1 MATITEK
8 HERIDRITVKITY
21 SIASIVLILLLV
33 YGGYTLVK
41 MYRYE
46 ETNDAQ
52 VEEYINPILSRTT
65 GFVQEIKFRDH
76 QRVHKGDTLFV
87 IDKNETLMQLQEA
100 EAILSSAK
108 ASLLVLESNAV
119 TTTSSASVSEASIAA
134 SRAKLWQQEQEFNRY
149 KKLLDEEAVTQQ
161 HFEAIKTSFE
171 IAKSEYKAVQNTY
184 KTARGRINDV
194 DSQLAVAKANVQQR
208 EAIVENIKLNLTYA
222 VITAPADGI
231 MGDKTL
237 QVGQLIQKGQTLGF
251 IVDQDQGKWI
261 VANFKETQIA
271 NMKEGQEVV
280 IKVDAYSDETY
291 HGKIQSLAPATGSRF
306 SLLPPDNATGNF
318 VKIIQRFPVRI
329 LLTDAVAKTNNLR
342 AGMNAEVLIPK
353 L

>member
-1 MATITEK
+1 MATTTEK
-8 HERIDRITVKITY
+8 HERIDRIIVKITY
-21 SIASIVLILLLV
+21 SIASLVLVLLLV
-33 YGGYTLVK
+33 YGVYSLVK

-52 VEEYINPILSRTT
+52 VEEYINPIVSRTT
-65 GFVQEIKFRDH
+65 GYVQEVKFRDH
-76 QRVHKGDTLFV
+76 QRVHKGDTLLV
-87 IDKNETLMQLQEA
+87 IDKNETMMELQEA
-100 EAILSSAK
+100 EAALSSAK

-119 TTTSSASVSEASIAA
+119 TTASSASISEASIAA
-134 SRAKLWQQEQEFNRY
+134 SKAKLWQQEQEFSRY
-149 KKLLDEEAVTQQ
+149 KKLLAEEAVTQQ

-171 IAKSEYKAVQNTY
+171 IAKSEYKAVQNSY
-184 KTARGRINDV
+184 KTAKGKINDV
-194 DSQLAVAKANVQQR
+194 DSQLVVAQANVEQR
-208 EAIVENIKLNLTYA
+208 EAIVNHIKLNLTYA
-222 VITAPADGI
+222 VITAPADGF

-237 QVGQLIQKGQTLGF
+237 QVGQLIQKGQTVGF

-318 VKIIQRFPVRI
+318 VKIIQCFPVRI
-329 LLTDAVAKTNNLR
+329 LLTDAVSKTNNLR

>member
-1 MATITEK
+1 MATKTER

-21 SIASIVLILLLV
+21 SIAAVVLLLLLV
-33 YGGYTLVK
+33 YGAFTLVK

-76 QRVHKGDTLFV
+76 QKVQKGDTLLV

-100 EAILSSAK
+100 EATLSSAK
-108 ASLLVLESNAV
+108 ASLLVLESNTV
-119 TTTSSASVSEASIAA
+119 TTTSSASVSEASIAGA
-134 SRAKLWQQEQEFNRY
+134 KAKLWQQEQEYNRY
-149 KKLLDEEAVTQQ
+149 KKLLAEEAVTPQ
-161 HFEAIKTSFE
+161 HFEAIKTSFD
-171 IAKSEYKAVQNTY
+171 IAKAEYKAVQNSY
-184 KTARGRINDV
+184 KTAKGKINDA
-194 DSQLAVAKANVQQR
+194 DSQLAVAKATVQQR
-208 EAIVENIKLNLTYA
+208 EAIVANIKLNLTYA
-222 VITAPADGI
+222 VITAPSDGI

-271 NMKEGQEVV
+271 NMKEGQEVE
-280 IKVDAYSDETY
+280 INVDAYSNETF
-291 HGKIQSLAPATGSRF
+291 HGRIQSLAPATGSRF

-329 LLTDAVAKTNNLR
+329 LLTDAVAKTKNLR
-342 AGMNAEVLIPK
+342 AGMNAEVLVPK

>member
-1 MATITEK
+1 MATVTEK

-21 SIASIVLILLLV
+21 SIAFIVLLILFV
-33 YGGYTLVK
+33 YGIYALIR

-65 GFVQEIKFRDH
+65 GFVQEIKYRDH
-76 QRVHKGDTLFV
+76 QKVQKGDTLMV
-87 IDKNETLMQLQEA
+87 IDRNETLMQLQEA
-100 EAILSSAK
+100 QAALNATK
-108 ASLLVLESNAV
+108 ASLLVLESNFV
-119 TTTSSASVSEASIAA
+119 TTTNGASVSEASIAA

-149 KKLLDEEAVTQQ
+149 KKLLAEEAVTQQ
-161 HFEAIKTSFE
+161 HFEAVKTSFE
-171 IAKSEYKAVQNTY
+171 IAKSEYKAMQNTY
-184 KTARGRINDV
+184 KTAKGKINDV
-194 DSQLAVAKANVQQR
+194 DSQLAVARANVQQR
-208 EAIVENIKLNLTYA
+208 EAIVDNIKLNLTYA
-222 VITAPADGI
+222 VITAPSDGI

-271 NMKEGQEVV
+271 NMQEGQEVE
-280 IKVDAYSDETY
+280 IKVDAYSNEIF

-318 VKIIQRFPVRI
+318 VKIVQRFPVRI
-329 LLTDAVAKTNNLR
+329 LLTDAAEKIKMLR
-342 AGMNAEVLIPK
+342 AGMNAEVSISK

>member
-21 SIASIVLILLLV
+21 SIASLVLILLLV
-33 YGGYTLVK
+33 YGVYTLIK
-41 MYRYE
+41 LCRYE

-65 GFVQEIKFRDH
+65 GFVQEIKFTDH

-87 IDKNETLMQLQEA
+87 IDKNENLMQLQEA
-100 EAILSSAK
+100 KAALSSAK
-108 ASLLVLESNAV
+108 ASLLVLESNAI

-149 KKLLDEEAVTQQ
+149 KKLLNEEAVTQQ

-184 KTARGRINDV
+184 KTAKGRINDV
-194 DSQLAVAKANVQQR
+194 DSQLAVAKANVQQK
-208 EAIVENIKLNLTYA
+208 EAIVATIQLNLTYA

-251 IVDQDQGKWI
+251 IVDQDQGKWV
-261 VANFKETQIA
+261 VANFKETQIS
-271 NMKEGQEVV
+271 NMKEGQEVE
-280 IKVDAYSDETY
+280 IKVDAYSNETY
-291 HGKIQSLAPATGSRF
+291 HGTIQSLAPATGSRF

-329 LLTDAVAKTNNLR
+329 LLTDAVSKTKNLR

>member
-1 MATITEK
+1 MATTTEK

-87 IDKNETLMQLQEA
+87 IDKNESLMQLQEA
-100 EAILSSAK
+100 EAALSSAK
-108 ASLLVLESNAV
+108 ASLLVLESNAI

-134 SRAKLWQQEQEFNRY
+134 SKAKLWQQEQEFNRY

-184 KTARGRINDV
+184 KTAKGRINDV
-194 DSQLAVAKANVQQR
+194 DSQWAVAKANIQQR

-271 NMKEGQEVV
+271 NMKEGQEVE
-280 IKVDAYSDETY
+280 IKVDAYSDETF

-329 LLTDAVAKTNNLR
+329 LLTDAVSKTNHLR

>member
-21 SIASIVLILLLV
+21 GIAFLVLILLLV
-33 YGGYTLVK
+33 YGAYALVK

-76 QRVHKGDTLFV
+76 QMVHKGDTLIV

-100 EAILSSAK
+100 EAALSAAK
-108 ASLLVLESNAV
+108 ASFLVLESNTV
-119 TTTSSASVSEASIAA
+119 TTTSSASVSEANIAA
-134 SRAKLWQQEQEFNRY
+134 SRAKLWQQEQEFKRY

-161 HFEAIKTSFE
+161 HFEAIRTSFE
-171 IAKSEYKAVQNTY
+171 IAKSEYKAVRNTY
-184 KTARGRINDV
+184 KTAKGKINDV
-194 DSQLAVAKANVQQR
+194 DSQLAVASANVQQR
-208 EAIVENIKLNLTYA
+208 EAIKATIKLNLTYA
-222 VITAPADGI
+222 IITAPADGI

-251 IVDQDQGKWI
+251 IVDQDQGTWI

-271 NMKEGQEVV
+271 NMKEGQNVE
-280 IKVDAYSDETY
+280 IKIDAYSKETF

-318 VKIIQRFPVRI
+318 VKIVQRFPVRI
-329 LLTDAVAKTNNLR
+329 LLTDAVEKTNHLR

>member
-1 MATITEK
+1 MATTTEK
-8 HERIDRITVKITY
+8 HERIDRIIVKITY
-21 SIASIVLILLLV
+21 SIASLVLVLLLV
-33 YGGYTLVK
+33 YGVYSLVK

-52 VEEYINPILSRTT
+52 VEEYINPIVSRTT
-65 GFVQEIKFRDH
+65 GYVQEVKFRDH
-76 QRVHKGDTLFV
+76 QRVHKGDTLLV
-87 IDKNETLMQLQEA
+87 IDKNETMMELQEA
-100 EAILSSAK
+100 EAALSSAK

-119 TTTSSASVSEASIAA
+119 TTASSASISEASIAA
-134 SRAKLWQQEQEFNRY
+134 SKAKLWQQEQEFSRY
-149 KKLLDEEAVTQQ
+149 KKLLTEEAVTQQ

-171 IAKSEYKAVQNTY
+171 IAKSEYKAVQNSY
-184 KTARGRINDV
+184 KTAKGKINDV
-194 DSQLAVAKANVQQR
+194 DSQLVVAQANVEQR
-208 EAIVENIKLNLTYA
+208 EAIVNHIKLNLTYA
-222 VITAPADGI
+222 VITAPADGF

-237 QVGQLIQKGQTLGF
+237 QVGQFIQKGQTVGF

-329 LLTDAVAKTNNLR
+329 LLTDAVSKTNNLR

>member
-1 MATITEK
+1 MATVTEK

-21 SIASIVLILLLV
+21 SIAFLVLIVLLV
-33 YGGYTLVK
+33 YGVYALIR

-76 QRVHKGDTLFV
+76 QRVHKGDTLMV

-100 EAILSSAK
+100 QAALSAAK
-108 ASLLVLESNAV
+108 ATLLVLESNTV

-134 SRAKLWQQEQEFNRY
+134 SKAKLWQQEQEFNRY
-149 KKLLDEEAVTQQ
+149 KKLLAEEAVTQQ

-171 IAKSEYKAVQNTY
+171 IAKADYKAIQNTY
-184 KTARGRINDV
+184 KTAKGKINDV
-194 DSQLAVAKANVQQR
+194 DSQLAVARATVQQR
-208 EAIVENIKLNLTYA
+208 EAIVDNIKLNLTYA

-271 NMKEGQEVV
+271 NMKEGQEVE
-280 IKVDAYSDETY
+280 IKVDAYSKEIF

-318 VKIIQRFPVRI
+318 VKIVQRFPVRI
-329 LLTDAVAKTNNLR
+329 LLTDASEKIKNLK

>member
-1 MATITEK
+1 MATTTEK
-8 HERIDRITVKITY
+8 HERIDRIIVKITY
-21 SIASIVLILLLV
+21 SIASLVLVLLLV
-33 YGGYTLVK
+33 YGVYSLVK

-52 VEEYINPILSRTT
+52 VEEYINPIVSRTT
-65 GFVQEIKFRDH
+65 GYVQEVKFRDH
-76 QRVHKGDTLFV
+76 QRVHKGDTLLV
-87 IDKNETLMQLQEA
+87 IDKNETMMELQEA
-100 EAILSSAK
+100 EAALSSAK

-119 TTTSSASVSEASIAA
+119 TTASSASISEASIAA
-134 SRAKLWQQEQEFNRY
+134 SKAKLWQQEQEFSRY
-149 KKLLDEEAVTQQ
+149 KKLLAEEAVTQQ

-171 IAKSEYKAVQNTY
+171 IAKSEYKAVQNSY
-184 KTARGRINDV
+184 KTAKGKINDV
-194 DSQLAVAKANVQQR
+194 DSQLVVAQANVEQR
-208 EAIVENIKLNLTYA
+208 EAIVNHIKLNLTYA
-222 VITAPADGI
+222 VITAPADGF

-237 QVGQLIQKGQTLGF
+237 QVGQLIQKGQTVGF

-329 LLTDAVAKTNNLR
+329 LLTDAVSKTNNLR

>member
-65 GFVQEIKFRDH
+65 GLVQEIKFRDH

-134 SRAKLWQQEQEFNRY
+134 SRAKLWQQGQEFNRY

-208 EAIVENIKLNLTYA
+208 EAIVANIKLNLTYA

>member
-76 QRVHKGDTLFV
+76 QKVDKGDTLFV

-134 SRAKLWQQEQEFNRY
+134 SRAKLWQQGQEFNRY

>member
-149 KKLLDEEAVTQQ
+149 KKLLDEEAVTPQ

-184 KTARGRINDV
+184 LTAKGRINDV

-208 EAIVENIKLNLTYA
+208 EAIVANIKLNLTYA
-222 VITAPADGI
+222 IITAPADGI

-271 NMKEGQEVV
+271 NMKEGQEVE

-329 LLTDAVAKTNNLR
+329 LLTDAVSKTNNLR

>member
-8 HERIDRITVKITY
+8 HERIDRITVKVTY
-21 SIASIVLILLLV
+21 SIATIVLILLLI
-33 YGGYTLVK
+33 YGFYTLVK

-46 ETNDAQ
+46 KTNDAQ

-76 QRVHKGDTLFV
+76 QKVHKGDTLFV

-171 IAKSEYKAVQNTY
+171 IAKSEYNAVQNTY
-184 KTARGRINDV
+184 KTAKGRINDV

>member
-1 MATITEK
+1 MATTTEK
-8 HERIDRITVKITY
+8 HERIDRIIVKITY
-21 SIASIVLILLLV
+21 SIASIVLVLLV
-33 YGGYTLVK
+33 IYGLYALVK

-52 VEEYINPILSRTT
+52 VEEYINPIISRTT
-65 GFVQEIKFRDH
+65 GYVQEIKFRDH
-76 QRVHKGDTLFV
+76 QRVYKGDTLLV
-87 IDKNETLMQLQEA
+87 IDKNETMMQLKEA
-100 EAILSSAK
+100 EAELSSAR
-108 ASLLVLESNAV
+108 ASLVVLESNTV
-119 TTTSSASVSEASIAA
+119 TTTSSASISEASIAA
-134 SRAKLWQQEQEFNRY
+134 SQAKLWQQEQEFSRY
-149 KKLLDEEAVTQQ
+149 KKLLAEEAVTQQ

-171 IAKSEYKAVQNTY
+171 IAKSEYKAVLNSY
-184 KTARGRINDV
+184 KTAKGKINDV
-194 DSQLAVAKANVQQR
+194 GSQLVVAKANVQQR
-208 EAIVENIKLNLTYA
+208 EAIVEHIKLNLTYA

-237 QVGQLIQKGQTLGF
+237 QVGQLIQKGQTIGF

-271 NMKEGQEVV
+271 NLKEGQEVE
-280 IKVDAYSDETY
+280 IKVDAYSKETF